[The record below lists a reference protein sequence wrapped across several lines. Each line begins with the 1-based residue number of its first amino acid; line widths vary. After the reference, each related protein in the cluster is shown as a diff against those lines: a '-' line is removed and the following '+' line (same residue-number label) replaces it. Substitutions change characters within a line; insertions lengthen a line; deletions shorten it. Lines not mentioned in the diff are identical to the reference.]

1 MPTLDWIG
9 KKAVLHHHQE
19 VPYHLL
25 RDVPE
30 LGCGP
35 VDSDNLIVEG
45 DNLTALKA
53 LLPYYAGQVKCIYI
67 DPPYNTGN
75 EGWVYNDNVNS
86 PEINAWLGKVVGKE
100 AEDLSRHD
108 KWLCMMYPRLKL
120 LKEFLREDG
129 VLFVSIDDVELYS
142 MIAVLDE
149 IFGRDRRIAVFTWV
163 RKKKGSNLSKEFRKI
178 TEYVLAYK
186 KTTAPVA
193 LHGVRAYA
201 EKLVPLLNRPNGVS
215 KLKFPGSSLRV
226 GRGFPD
232 GSVTAGIKGGSKGEL
247 AITLE
252 NDIEVKNGVIITP
265 LTMTGRWRWSQSTVD
280 HELCNGSEFFVS
292 KDFRINVSRFNQAEK
307 FKAPQSLLSPD
318 DGIPT
323 NEDATE
329 ELRLLFADKE
339 KLPFDYPKPSG
350 LISFL
355 VQSATNPGDLV
366 LDSFAGSGTTG
377 HAVLRLNAE
386 EPEEAARRFILVQIP
401 HETREQRDA
410 GINLASAVTAER
422 VKRVSTGFTGAAG
435 THKAL
440 GGGFRYVQLG
450 EPLFDAAGKIRST
463 VRFRALARHVF
474 FTETGTPLPHDAP
487 CDKPLLG
494 VAHGTAVYLLY
505 NGILKDKSVDGGNV
519 LTDALLKSLPP
530 HDGPK
535 VVYAVSSRISAARL
549 KALGIV
555 FKQTPYA
562 IRVR

>member
-1 MPTLDWIG
+1 MPTLTWIG
-9 KKAVLHHHQE
+9 KSAVENHHQE

-35 VDSDNLIVEG
+35 ADTGNLIVEG

-75 EGWVYNDNVNS
+75 EGWVYNDNVSS
-86 PEINAWLGKVVGKE
+86 PEIKAWLGKVVGKE

-120 LKEFLREDG
+120 LREFLCEDG
-129 VLFVSIDDVELYS
+129 VVFVSIDEIELYS
-142 MIAVLDE
+142 LMGVLDE
-149 IFGRDRRIAVFTWV
+149 IFGRDRRVAVFTWV

-186 KTTAPVA
+186 RSSAPLV

-201 EKLVPLLNRPNGVS
+201 EKLVPLLNRPNGVTRLNFPS
-215 KLKFPGSSLRV
+215 GALKV

-232 GSVTAGIKGGSKGEL
+232 GVVKAGIKGESKGEL
-247 AITLE
+247 AVALE
-252 NDIEVKNGVIITP
+252 NDVEVNGGIFVSPTVIS
-265 LTMTGRWRWSQSTVD
+265 GRWRWSQSTVE
-280 HELCNGSEFFVS
+280 HELANGSEFFVS

-329 ELRLLFADKE
+329 ELRLLFADKD
-339 KLPFDYPKPSG
+339 KLPFDYPKPTG

-355 VQSATNPGDLV
+355 VQSATNPGDLI

-377 HAVLRLNAE
+377 HAVLRLNSESMSVAG
-386 EPEEAARRFILVQIP
+386 RRFILVQIP
-401 HETREQRDA
+401 HETESQKDA
-410 GINLASAVTAER
+410 EINLARAVTAER
-422 VKRVSTGFTGAAG
+422 VKRVIDGVSGEPI
-435 THKAL
+435 

-450 EPLFDAAGKIRST
+450 DQLFDAAGKIRSS
-463 VRFRALARHVF
+463 VRFRDLARHVF

-487 CDKPLLG
+487 LDKPLLG
-494 VAHGTAVYLLY
+494 VAHGTGIYLLY

-519 LTDALLKSLPP
+519 LTPAILDALPT

-535 VVYAVSSRISAARL
+535 VIYAASNRVSQARL
-549 KALGIV
+549 DKLGFK

-562 IRVR
+562 IKVR